1 MLCFNTNDVMMLCI
15 YVYYVTQGFLHERGV
30 SHRDLK
36 AANVLIDRHKNARMC
51 DYGVSMLMGPQ
62 EPTDHQHNNGQPHS
76 GPHSAGGSG
85 RPSASSTSSRLGTW
99 HYMPPE
105 ALRGGEPVLGGGGG
119 SGGLGG
125 SRPSRNAKSKALDI
139 FSFGVLLN
147 EIASGQRPWSQLPNS
162 QGEARQRKAP
172 HRSTQSPRS
181 AAPALF
187 VHVYACVWLAK
198 LCVIEE
204 AKILNR
210 RAYVCTQLTCYGMRA
225 CCTAGKLF
233 AIQNLVVNEDQRP
246 LIAPDISPEFRELV
260 DDCWATNPADRPQF
274 DGPGGIVARLAAMTD
289 YRSLDVHA

>member
-162 QGEARQRKAP
+162 QGEARQRKATQGTAP
-172 HRSTQSPRS
+172 QHPITTQCSTCSLRACVRVRVARKAVRERRSEDLKQARLCLHSTHLS
-181 AAPALF
+181 
-187 VHVYACVWLAK
+187 VWYACVLHG
-198 LCVIEE
+198 
-204 AKILNR
+204 R
-210 RAYVCTQLTCYGMRA
+210 QTVCDPELGR
-225 CCTAGKLF
+225 
-233 AIQNLVVNEDQRP
+233 QRGP
-246 LIAPDISPEFRELV
+246 A
-260 DDCWATNPADRPQF
+260 AADR
-274 DGPGGIVARLAAMTD
+274 T
-289 YRSLDVHA
+289 